1 MKQSQK
7 VFRLSLFF
15 CISSFLLVIF
25 TSYSYW
31 RERHHILTEAKNN
44 AKQAAVQA
52 AKQID
57 GHLVK
62 LKNSATSI
70 ANDLTSGTLKKEQ
83 LLDRLRN
90 TMEEN
95 PEFYEAGVAYVPYG
109 YDSNIRL
116 YAPVY
121 IREEGKIKPGVYIR
135 QDVDKLYD
143 YTNKDWYS
151 LPLRQGATW
160 VEPHFGVVTQTLI
173 AEFGTPFYRLDPT
186 TKKQIPGGVV
196 YANYSLDNLK
206 QFMTSLKLGQ
216 TGYGFI
222 FSKQGKLLYHPNTD
236 LVTQKKNILELPRV
250 QQSEKLQTT
259 IEKVTKQSQ
268 LMVIDYYDELTGQNA
283 WLFFEPIPSTDWFLG
298 VVFIKD
304 EILVN
309 TNTQQYKLK
318 IIILGLIVF
327 FCFLSILLFKIYQGT
342 VKSFWLLSGSS
353 SICLTMAIISIWL
366 MEVTDH
372 KINESKHRQ
381 DRIVLFLEAS
391 LNKFLNSRSESIDQ
405 AQSPR
410 YIPTGIFIQSL
421 EFQGANDI
429 FVTGYIWQKYQ
440 KKVDDKISKGFIL
453 PEAIDP
459 NIDKYY
465 YHQEEDLEVIGWYF
479 EAKFRQEFNYSKYP
493 FDSKQVR
500 LRLWH
505 KDFYKNVI
513 LTPDFQS
520 YDLINPVSKP
530 GLEENFVLPGWKI
543 QGSFFEYHLNNY
555 NVNFGI
561 NNYVG
566 QKKYPELYFT
576 VTLQRDFINIFIN
589 NLMVPIV
596 IALLL
601 FLVHLLILK
610 DSGSLDIVI
619 ACSGFLFI
627 VILDQINLRSR
638 ILAGGILYLEYFYF
652 ILYIFIIAV
661 AINSILFSKKHKI
674 RWVQYQESLI
684 PKLLYWPGMLTLL
697 LVFTL
702 LIF

>member
-1 MKQSQK
+1 MEQSQK
-7 VFRLSLFF
+7 VFRLSLFL
-15 CISSFLLVIF
+15 CVSSFLLVIF
-25 TSYSYW
+25 TSYSYL
-31 RERHHILTEAKNN
+31 RQKHHILTEAKNN
-44 AKQAAVQA
+44 AKQEAIKA

-62 LKNSATSI
+62 LKDNATSI

-95 PEFYEAGVAYVPYG
+95 PEFSEIGSAYVPYK

-116 YAPVY
+116 Y
-121 IREEGKIKPGVYIR
+121 GPGYERKGNQIILF
-135 QDVDKLYD
+135 QLQSFYD
-143 YTNKDWYS
+143 YTQPEYDWYHR
-151 LPLRQGATW
+151 PLTEGASWT
-160 VEPHFGVVTQTLI
+160 EPYFDTASEAFLI
-173 AEFGTPFYRLDPT
+173 EFDAPFYEIDST
-186 TKKQIPGGVV
+186 TKKKVTSGVI

-206 QFMTSLKLGQ
+206 QFMTDLKLGQ

-222 FSKQGKLLYHPNTD
+222 FSKKGKLLYHPNTD
-236 LVTQKKNILELPRV
+236 LVTQQKNIFELPRV
-250 QQSEKLQTT
+250 QQSEKLETT

-268 LMVIDYYDELTGQNA
+268 VMVIDYYDQLTGQNA

-304 EILVN
+304 EILIN
-309 TNTQQYKLK
+309 TNTQKYKLK
-318 IIILGLIVF
+318 IIILGLIAF
-327 FCFLSILLFKIYQGT
+327 FCFLSILLFKTYQGT

-366 MEVTDH
+366 MEVTEH

-381 DRIVLFLEAS
+381 DRVVLFLEAS
-391 LNKFLNSRSESIDQ
+391 LNKFLNSRSESIEQ
-405 AQSPR
+405 AKSPR
-410 YIPTGIFIQSL
+410 YIPTGIFVQSL

-440 KKVDDKISKGFIL
+440 KGVDDKISKGFIL

-459 NIDKYY
+459 NIDEYY
-465 YHQEEDLEVIGWYF
+465 RHQEDDLEVIGWYF

-493 FDSKQVR
+493 FDSKQVC

-520 YDLINPVSKP
+520 YELINPVSKP
-530 GLEENFVLPGWKI
+530 GLEENFVLPGWEI

-576 VTLQRDFINIFIN
+576 VTLKRDLINIFIN

-601 FLVHLLILK
+601 FLVHLLILNES
-610 DSGSLDIVI
+610 DSLAILS
-619 ACSGFLFI
+619 ACSAFLFI

-652 ILYIFIIAV
+652 ILYVFIIAV
-661 AINSILFSKKHKI
+661 AINSILFSKKHNI
-674 RWVQYQESLI
+674 RWLQYQESLI
-684 PKLLYWPGMLTLL
+684 PKLLYWPGILTLL